1 MCDGNSNRSMSMVY
15 IEVNGYSFRS
25 LWLKC
30 GKACVFIYLPGVR
43 SMYTRDT
50 TNLDSHDSRAK
61 GLSGLITTM
70 LETWIFN
77 AVLETDLS
85 SEQDCCAI
93 QH

>member
-1 MCDGNSNRSMSMVY
+1 MSLVY

-25 LWLKC
+25 LVEVWKGVCLY
-30 GKACVFIYLPGVR
+30 IYPDGVR
-43 SMYTRDT
+43 SMYTKDS
-50 TNLDSHDSRAK
+50 TNLDNHDSRAK